1 MIFTLGLGYSCCGC
15 DRRVRK
21 ENAVYT
27 YKNSC
32 ICKECYSKLER
43 FDGARI
49 ILGDTYN
56 DHTYTSFYYKG
67 LFKKIFI
74 AFKFSGCIANGHLL
88 GMAAADILA
97 DKSELYD
104 CDCITAVPL
113 SKERMN
119 ERGYNQSE
127 VLAEH
132 YSELFGL
139 EYMHLLKRVKHSQAQ
154 SASETVSRALNVKN
168 AFTASD
174 EVFGKKI
181 LLLDDVHTTGS
192 TLAECKNTLLTAGAL
207 EVYLVTASYVY
218 HKRRARLY

>member
-1 MIFTLGLGYSCCGC
+1 MIFTLGLGYICCGC
-15 DRRVRK
+15 DRRISK
-21 ENAVYT
+21 EKAAYT
-27 YKNSC
+27 YKNTC
-32 ICKECYSKLER
+32 ICRECYSKMDR

-49 ILGDTYN
+49 ILGDAYS

-67 LFKKIFI
+67 LFQKIFI
-74 AFKFSGCIANGHLL
+74 EFKFCGCTVNGHLL

-97 DKSELYD
+97 DKKELYE

-113 SKERMN
+113 SDKRMK

-127 VLAEH
+127 ILATH

-139 EYMHLLKRVKHSQAQ
+139 KYLQLLKRVKHTQAQ

-168 AFTASD
+168 AFQASD

-207 EVYLVTASYVY
+207 QVYLVTASYVY
-218 HKRRARLY
+218 NKRRIRLY